1 MAENAKFFLP
11 GPVYVRDEI
20 KEAMNG
26 PTIGH
31 RSKDFSLLYEK
42 IVRGIAK
49 ILHTDGR
56 IYLSSSTATGLME
69 AAVRN
74 VIQKKSLHL
83 ICGSFGELWH
93 NIAKSCGKDADRL
106 EVEWGKA
113 IKPEAVRRA
122 LAEGNYDTV
131 CVTHNETS
139 TGVMNPLKEISEV
152 VKEFDDVA
160 LIVDAVSSMA
170 GSEIRVDEWGL
181 DVCLASVQKA
191 WALPPGFSIASVSD
205 RAFNRSKS
213 AGNKGFYFDFE
224 IFEKYHLRSQTIS
237 TASTPHMYALSR
249 QIDDILVDGVENRY
263 EKIIKM
269 AERVRE
275 WAAENFGLFAEEG
288 YLSPTVTCVK
298 NTKDIDVARLL
309 NKLNDEGYVIGNGY
323 GKLKGDTF
331 RIAHMGDVNLD
342 DIEMLLQTINET
354 IEKMG

>member
-20 KEAMNG
+20 KEAMKG

-42 IVRGIAK
+42 IVKGISE

-74 VIQKKSLHL
+74 VIRKSSLHL
-83 ICGSFGELWH
+83 ICGSFGQLWY
-93 NIAKSCGKDADRL
+93 NIAKSCGKDAVPL

-113 IKPEAVRRA
+113 IKPEAVRRS

-131 CVTHNETS
+131 CITHNETS

-170 GSEIRVDEWGL
+170 GSDIRVDEWGL

-191 WALPPGFSIASVSD
+191 WALPPGFSVASVSD
-205 RAFNRSKS
+205 RALNRSER
-213 AGNKGFYFDFE
+213 AENKGFYFDFE
-224 IFEKYHLRSQTIS
+224 MFEKYHLRSQTIS
-237 TASTPHMYALSR
+237 TASTPHMYALSK
-249 QIDDILVDGVENRY
+249 QIDDMLVDGMEHRY
-263 EKIIKM
+263 EKIIQM
-269 AERVRE
+269 AEKVRKWGE
-275 WAAENFGLFAEEG
+275 ENFGLFAEEG
-288 YLSPTVTCVK
+288 YLSPTVTCIK
-298 NTKDIDVARLL
+298 NTKNIDVADLL
-309 NKLNDEGYVIGNGY
+309 NKLGDKGYVIGNGY
-323 GKLKGDTF
+323 GKLKGETF

-342 DIEMLLQTINET
+342 DIDMLLQTLDET
-354 IEKMG
+354 IKEMG